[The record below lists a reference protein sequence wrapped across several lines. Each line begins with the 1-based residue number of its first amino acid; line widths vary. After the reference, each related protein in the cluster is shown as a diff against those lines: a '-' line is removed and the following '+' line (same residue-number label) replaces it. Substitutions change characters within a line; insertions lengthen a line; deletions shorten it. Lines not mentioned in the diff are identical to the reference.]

1 MADLIRGMSY
11 IKKQREYQLFPEDYY
26 SGSDASIYFGDVF
39 VDELMH
45 IEYKL
50 REMVMPIY
58 GYNSY
63 RFDVAARGQRIV
75 EGRFTIAFRE
85 SGFMFHLLE
94 HIGQIEEKAN
104 PTLSY
109 LMDSSSPSK
118 PQWVAGLEENLDN
131 LLNREYGATTSNAST
146 SGRSSSNAKVSQTA
160 KVRNLNIGMTGD
172 DVKKV
177 QQILV
182 SGRSKEMYKGIEPLG
197 TVPLKNNMA
206 RNKIKGHINKGQ
218 DVIMLKFR
226 LNTYLFDTGLMKKK
240 LNITSDVFDAE
251 TENAVKLFQKRFTN
265 LAIDGIVGPKTKAE
279 LTKGVSVT
287 GEYDAPTKLCV
298 MRFQKANG
306 LTVDGMAG
314 LQTQKKMGLV
324 SSSST
329 QSSSPVVTNP
339 VVTNPVVSGVAESNG
354 SAEKKYAEYEADI
367 WGNQSKISNL
377 QKNAPYFYGQ
387 GWSASLQIS
396 GFDIYINFGPLKE
409 AIRANNN
416 KLPNQ
421 VSFNTTIKAIRNVQL
436 TDVEMVLNASGEPI
450 AETYYF
456 IAQDLD

>member
-11 IKKQREYQLFPEDYY
+11 TKKQREYQLFPEDYY
-26 SGSDASIYFGDVF
+26 SGADASIYFGDVF

-50 REMVMPIY
+50 KEMVMPIY

-63 RFDVAARGQRIV
+63 RFDAVARGQRIV

-85 SGFMFHLLE
+85 AGFMFRLLE
-94 HIGQIEEKAN
+94 HIGQIEEKAM

-118 PQWVAGLEENLDN
+118 PHWVAGLEENLDS
-131 LLNREYGATTSNAST
+131 LLNRENGKKTSNPST
-146 SGRSSSNAKVSQTA
+146 SGTSSSNATA
-160 KVRNLNIGMTGD
+160 SKNTKVRNLDIGMTGD

-177 QQILV
+177 QQVLV

-197 TVPLKNNMA
+197 TVSMKNNMA
-206 RNKIKGHINKGQ
+206 RNKIKGYINKGQ

-240 LNITSDVFDAE
+240 LNVTSDVFDAE

-265 LAIDGIVGPKTKAE
+265 LAIDGIVGPKTKSE

-306 LTVDGMAG
+306 LTVDGVAG
-314 LQTQKKMGLV
+314 LQTQKKMGVV
-324 SSSST
+324 SSSSA
-329 QSSSPVVTNP
+329 QLSSPVATSVAKS
-339 VVTNPVVSGVAESNG
+339 SGGAEQ
-354 SAEKKYAEYEADI
+354 KYAEYEADI
-367 WGNQSKISNL
+367 WGNQSKISDL

-387 GWSASLQIS
+387 GWSTSLQIF

-421 VSFNTTIKAIRNVQL
+421 LPFNTTIKAIRNVQL

>member
-63 RFDVAARGQRIV
+63 RFDAVARGQRIV

-94 HIGQIEEKAN
+94 HIGQIEEKSK

-109 LMDSSSPSK
+109 LMNSSSPSK
-118 PQWVAGLEENLDN
+118 PHWVAGLEENLDS
-131 LLNREYGATTSNAST
+131 LLNREYGTTTSNAST
-146 SGRSSSNAKVSQTA
+146 SGRSSSNAKASQTA
-160 KVRNLNIGMTGD
+160 KVLNLDIGMTGD

-177 QQILV
+177 QQVLV
-182 SGRSKEMYKGIEPLG
+182 SGRSKEKYKGIEPLG
-197 TVPLKNNMA
+197 TVSLKNNMA
-206 RNKIKGHINKGQ
+206 RNKIKGYINKGQ

-240 LNITSDVFDAE
+240 LNTTSDVFDAE
-251 TENAVKLFQKRFTN
+251 TENAVKLFQKQFTN
-265 LAIDGIVGPKTKAE
+265 LAIDGIVGPKTKTE
-279 LTKGVSVT
+279 LTKGIGVT

-298 MRFQKANG
+298 MRLQKANG
-306 LTVDGMAG
+306 LTVDGVAG

-324 SSSST
+324 SSTST
-329 QSSSPVVTNP
+329 QSSYPIATSVAKS
-339 VVTNPVVSGVAESNG
+339 SGST
-354 SAEKKYAEYEADI
+354 EKKYAEYEADI
-367 WGNQSKISNL
+367 WGNESKISNL

-387 GWSASLQIS
+387 GWSTSLQIF

-416 KLPNQ
+416 KLPGQ
-421 VSFNTTIKAIRNVQL
+421 LPFNTTIKAIRNVQL

>member
-63 RFDVAARGQRIV
+63 RFDAVARGQRIV

-94 HIGQIEEKAN
+94 HIGQIEEKAK

-109 LMDSSSPSK
+109 LMNSSSPSK
-118 PQWVAGLEENLDN
+118 PHWVAGLEENLDS
-131 LLNREYGATTSNAST
+131 LLNREYGTTTSNASN
-146 SGRSSSNAKVSQTA
+146 SGQSSSNAKASQTA
-160 KVRNLNIGMTGD
+160 KVLNLDIGMTGD

-177 QQILV
+177 QQVLV
-182 SGRSKEMYKGIEPLG
+182 SGRSKEKYKGIEPLG
-197 TVPLKNNMA
+197 TVSLKNNMA
-206 RNKIKGHINKGQ
+206 RNKINGHINKGQ

-240 LNITSDVFDAE
+240 LNIKSDVFDAE

-265 LAIDGIVGPKTKAE
+265 LAIDGIVGPKTKTE
-279 LTKGVSVT
+279 LTKGIGVT

-306 LTVDGMAG
+306 LAVDGVAG

-329 QSSSPVVTNP
+329 QSSSPVA
-339 VVTNPVVSGVAESNG
+339 TNPVVSGVAKSSG

-387 GWSASLQIS
+387 GWSTSLQIF
-396 GFDIYINFGPLKE
+396 GFDIYINFGSLKE

-416 KLPNQ
+416 KLPDQ
-421 VSFNTTIKAIRNVQL
+421 LPFNTTIKAIRNVQL

>member
-1 MADLIRGMSY
+1 MVSLIRGMSY

-39 VDELMH
+39 VDELMY

-50 REMVMPIY
+50 KEMVMPVY

-63 RFDVAARGQRIV
+63 RFDAVARGQRIV
-75 EGRFTIAFRE
+75 TGKFTIAFRE
-85 SGFMFHLLE
+85 AGFMFRLLE
-94 HIGQIEEKAN
+94 HIGQLKERSM

-118 PQWVAGLEENLDN
+118 PQWVAGLEENLDS
-131 LLNREYGATTSNAST
+131 LLNRAYSDSSSKTNAPAQ
-146 SGRSSSNAKVSQTA
+146 SSSNAGSVQNPQ
-160 KVRNLNIGMTGD
+160 VRNLNIGMTGD

-177 QQILV
+177 QQVLV

-206 RNKIKGHINKGQ
+206 RNKINGYINKGQ

-240 LNITSDVFDAE
+240 LNITSDVFDVE

-265 LAIDGIVGPKTKAE
+265 LAIDGIVGPKTKSE

-306 LTVDGMAG
+306 LTVDGVAG

-329 QSSSPVVTNP
+329 QSSSPVATS
-339 VVTNPVVSGVAESNG
+339 PVVSGVAKSNG
-354 SAEKKYAEYEADI
+354 TAEKNYASYEAEI
-367 WGNQSKISNL
+367 WGNESKISNL
-377 QKNAPYFYGQ
+377 RKNAPYFYGQ
-387 GWSASLQIS
+387 GESTALQIF

-416 KLPNQ
+416 KLPDQ
-421 VSFNTTIKAIRNVQL
+421 LPFNTTIKSIRNVQL
-436 TDVEMVLNASGEPI
+436 TDVEMVLNANGEPI

-456 IAQDLD
+456 IAQELD